1 MKMNKHG
8 SFFTTTLTVTLLIV
22 AGKLLGFGR
31 ETLIAGLYGAT
42 AETDALFF
50 AQSMPAMIFPA
61 VCSSVSTAFI
71 SLYTARL
78 ATEDP
83 RSSDRYASRTLLAT
97 SILASVLAVI
107 GVLLSPILVPLF
119 APGFQGSQLSLAIR
133 LTRLTMGMFLITMM
147 QYMLGAILN
156 SHKYFIGSQV
166 AGLFYN
172 LVIILVTVFLG
183 PGQSME
189 VLMLTIILGHAAQL
203 VCLIYC
209 CHGCFHLTLRL
220 NPLHQEIKQ
229 LWTLSLPILLGN
241 SVVQLNT
248 IVDKALGSIL
258 PEGSLSALSYGNTL
272 TALITSIFIMS
283 LSTVLY
289 PTLTSNAA
297 SGDMDQYGQ
306 ILMKNL
312 SGLTLLLIPISCIT
326 LLFAQDIV
334 KIVYG
339 RGNFD
344 QTAVANTGAVLACYA
359 PIFLFSG
366 IREILSRVFF
376 SLQDTKT
383 PMQNSAI
390 GVGCNILF
398 SLLLVHPLGI
408 KGIAL
413 GTTISALITTCLML
427 WSVCREL
434 PTLPIKCFFRETF
447 AKGLLAAGI
456 LLLLLWGLR
465 CSILFSAPLLRF
477 VCATVLGGTAYL
489 CILLI
494 LREPTLRA
502 LLRQLFHKD
511 SD

>member
-1 MKMNKHG
+1 MNRHR
-8 SFFTTTLTVTLLIV
+8 SFLSTTLTVTLLVV

-31 ETLIAGLYGAT
+31 ETLIAGFYGAT
-42 AETDALFF
+42 AETDALFL

-71 SLYTARL
+71 SLYTVRL

-83 RSSDRYASRTLLAT
+83 RSSDRYASRILLAT

-107 GVLLSPILVPLF
+107 GVLLSPILVPLI
-119 APGFQGSQLSLAIR
+119 APGFQGTQLSLAIR
-133 LTRLTMGMFLITMM
+133 LTRLTMGMFLITML

-166 AGLFYN
+166 AGLLYN

-220 NPLHQEIKQ
+220 NPLHQETKQ
-229 LWTLSLPILLGN
+229 LWSLSLPILLGN

-258 PEGSLSALSYGNTL
+258 PEGSLSVLSYGNTL
-272 TALITSIFIMS
+272 TALVTSIFIMS

-297 SGDMDQYGQ
+297 RGDMDQYGQ
-306 ILMKNL
+306 LLMKSL
-312 SGLTLLLIPISCIT
+312 GSLTLLLIPISCIT
-326 LLFAQDIV
+326 LLFAEDIV
-334 KIVYG
+334 QIVYA

-344 QTAVANTGAVLACYA
+344 QAAVVNTGAVLACYA
-359 PIFLFSG
+359 PVFLFSG
-366 IREILSRVFF
+366 IREMLSRVFF
-376 SLQDTKT
+376 SLQNTKT
-383 PMQNSAI
+383 PMRNSAI

-398 SLLLVHPLGI
+398 SLLLVRPLGI

-413 GTTISALITTCLML
+413 GTTISALITTCLL
-427 WSVCREL
+427 LRSVCRKLPEL
-434 PTLPIKCFFRETF
+434 PVKWVFREIF
-447 AKGLLAAGI
+447 AKGLQAGGI
-456 LLLLLWGLR
+456 LLLLLLGLR
-465 CSILFSAPLLRF
+465 CFMPSSAPLLRF
-477 VCATVLGGTAYL
+477 VCATVLGGTVYL
-489 CILLI
+489 CILLL

-502 LLRQLFHKD
+502 LLRQLFHKNPD
-511 SD
+511 